1 MCLGLEQSEL
11 EDLGLVEPNSDDL
24 CDMSKNFSYTRE
36 SDCVKIPGVDDVD
49 EFFKTQ
55 EWLELFNIKDEL

>member
-1 MCLGLEQSEL
+1 
-11 EDLGLVEPNSDDL
+11 
-24 CDMSKNFSYTRE
+24 MSKNFSYTRE